1 VKGVAGRAL
10 VLVGFMGSGKSTA
23 ARSIAPD
30 ALDTDVLIEAQLGAS
45 VEAIFRRDGEG
56 SFRAAEERVTLAGL
70 DQAASGAGGGLISL
84 GGGAL
89 GSERVREA
97 LKHHTVVFL
106 DADADTLW
114 KRVSRSKRPLAADR
128 DSFDAL
134 FIERE
139 EAYLAAAD
147 AVVPALRRDTLGSAL
162 PDIHRLA
169 ALGKGPKLLWA
180 ESDSGNYPVWIGSG
194 IAGRVPLPAG
204 RRWAVIS
211 DGNVAGLHG
220 DLLDPVMARLVI
232 EPGEQHKTLSTCER
246 LWRELADAGV
256 TRDDG
261 IVALGGGVVGD
272 VAGFVASSFQRGIP
286 IVQIPTTLVAQV
298 DSAYGGKTG
307 VDLPSAKNYVG
318 SYHQPAAVIAD
329 VDFLETLPA
338 VEVAAG
344 MAEVVKTG
352 LIAGGLLWD
361 RIASGE
367 AVDDA
372 MVLACARTK
381 LAVVRE
387 DERDGGRRQVLNF
400 GHTIGHAIE
409 TATDYRKF
417 RHGEAVSIGLM
428 AALRLSGHADLH
440 VQTGELLAAAGL
452 PLRAPDVEA
461 ELVINALQ
469 SDKKR
474 KGDGTVP
481 FVLCEAPG
489 MVSHGHVIPASAVRA
504 AVEEVCS

>member
-1 VKGVAGRAL
+1 MKGVAGRAL
-10 VLVGFMGSGKSTA
+10 VLVGFMGSGKSAA
-23 ARSIAPD
+23 ARSITPD
-30 ALDTDVLIEAQLGAS
+30 ALDTDVLIEAELGAS
-45 VEAIFRRDGEG
+45 VETIFRRDGEPA
-56 SFRAAEERVTLAGL
+56 FRESEERITLKGL
-70 DQAASGAGGGLISL
+70 DQAAAGAGSGLISL

-89 GSERVREA
+89 TSERVRAA

-106 DADADTLW
+106 DADVDTLW

-128 DSFDAL
+128 DGFDSL
-134 FIERE
+134 FEKRE
-139 EAYLAAAD
+139 AAYLAAAD
-147 AVVPALRRDTLGSAL
+147 VVLPALRRDTLASAM

-169 ALGKGPKLLWA
+169 ALGRGPKLLWA
-180 ESDSGNYPVWIGSG
+180 EADSANYPVWIGSG
-194 IAGRVPLPAG
+194 IAGRVPLPGA

-220 DLLDPVMARLVI
+220 DLLDSVMSRHVI
-232 EPGEQHKTLSTCER
+232 EPGEEHKTLETCER
-246 LWRELADAGV
+246 LWTELATAGV

-261 IVALGGGVVGD
+261 IIALGGGVVGD
-272 VAGFVASSFQRGIP
+272 VAGFVAASFQRGIP
-286 IVQIPTTLVAQV
+286 IVQMPTTLVAQV

-318 SYHQPAAVIAD
+318 AYHQPAAVVAD
-329 VDFLETLPA
+329 VDLLETLPA
-338 VEVAAG
+338 AERAAG
-344 MAEVVKTG
+344 MAEVIKTG

-361 RIASGE
+361 HVSSGGE
-367 AVDDA
+367 VDDA
-372 MVLACARTK
+372 LVLACARTK

-409 TATDYRKF
+409 TATEYRQF

-428 AALRLSGHADLH
+428 AALRLSGHAGLREQVGH
-440 VQTGELLAAAGL
+440 LLELASLPLAAPGVDCQSVMEA
-452 PLRAPDVEA
+452 LR
-461 ELVINALQ
+461 

-474 KGDGTVP
+474 RGDGTVP

-489 MVSHGHVIPASAVRA
+489 MVTHGHVVPEAAVRA